1 MRTGTASLGMYDHG
15 RQRAANDQLWAE
27 LARIL
32 RDRGIPGVPDRL
44 DRTRSVQDSWHDPD
58 LLFGQ
63 ICGFPLVTD
72 DSLALRV
79 LALPVY
85 DAPGCSDA
93 LHHSLLVTRQ
103 GDATTLDAYR
113 DRRAAIN
120 DRHSNTGLNLFRA
133 AIAPLATD
141 GRFFAEVRE
150 SGAHRQSLSAIV
162 MGEADIA
169 AIDAVSF
176 AAIARAEPELT
187 ESLQTIGTTT
197 SSATP
202 PFVTSRNT
210 GIETVAALRI
220 ALAHVAADPGLAD
233 TRAALFLADIVPGGV
248 DRFAP
253 LRTLESDAAAAGYP
267 ELR

>member
-1 MRTGTASLGMYDHG
+1 MRTGIASLGMYDHG
-15 RQRAANDQLWAE
+15 AQREANDRLWAE

-32 RDRGIPGVPDRL
+32 RDRGVAGVPDRL

-58 LLFGQ
+58 LLCGQ
-63 ICGFPLVTD
+63 ICGFPLITD
-72 DSLALRV
+72 RSLALRV

-85 DAPGCSDA
+85 DAPGCGDA

-120 DRHSNTGLNLFRA
+120 DRQSNTGMNLFRA
-133 AIAPLATD
+133 AIAPLAVE

-150 SGAHRQSLSAIV
+150 TGAHRQSLSAIV
-162 MGEADIA
+162 LGESDIA
-169 AIDAVSF
+169 AIDAVTF

-187 ESLQTIGTTT
+187 DAVQIIGTTA
-197 SSATP
+197 SSPTL

-210 GIETVAALRI
+210 SVETVAALRM
-220 ALAHVAADPGLAD
+220 ALADVAADPGLAD
-233 TRAALFLADIVPGGV
+233 ARAALFLAGIVPGGI

-253 LRTLESDAAAAGYP
+253 LRALEIDAATAGYP
-267 ELR
+267 DVR